1 MNITEEGSAVG
12 QTWTL
17 RQLLELPALS
27 DAQVLA
33 GESGLDR
40 AVGRLSAGE
49 LPEVPTSIEASQFF
63 FMTAYPS
70 PDDLESLEQIIVD
83 ADDADISGL
92 GIMFGGTT
100 EQPPVRLLELANERG
115 LPVVQPAQ
123 GTSLDDI
130 LNGFLSAELDRQEN
144 QSGQREQIHNM
155 FLQIVLNGQGL
166 AEISS
171 QLAGIMQGPVAII
184 EPGGEIL
191 ASAQTDGFSGEP
203 EPLTCVE
210 LTDQNDTVLVD
221 RRHVACFQAP
231 VYAGSRLHG
240 HVLALESSDTMTDE
254 RLAVESAATAAALVL
269 AKQTEVVAQV
279 QRYQSDFMH
288 QLMRGSIT
296 EASDVRLRSEPFGWD
311 LERRII
317 VLVLQRDDPQQN
329 TVYGELP
336 PIPLAIRSPIL
347 ERDPQAAVVRL
358 SDEVVV
364 MTEAFAWENGREN
377 ALRYAQSLQEI
388 ATRAYG
394 ASVSVGM
401 SRPVAQVLDIPRAY
415 DQAITALRVG
425 RRLHGGGVAS
435 HINQLGVDRIL
446 SLVED
451 QKELS
456 SFAQEVL
463 GELAG
468 DGERESDLRRT
479 LEVLLET
486 NVNVAESARRLH
498 YHYNTLRFRIAKIEQ
513 TIGPFRDDARL
524 RLNVHLALVI
534 RRMGKPSP

>member
-1 MNITEEGSAVG
+1 MNVAEEGSAIG
-12 QTWTL
+12 QIWTL
-17 RQLLELPALS
+17 RQILALPALS
-27 DAQVLA
+27 DAQVVA
-33 GESGLDR
+33 GDSGLDR
-40 AVGRLSAGE
+40 VVGRLSAGE
-49 LPEVPTSIEASQFF
+49 IPEIPTSTEPGQFF
-63 FMTAYPS
+63 LMTAYPS

-83 ADDADISGL
+83 ADDGDLSGL
-92 GIMFGGTT
+92 GIMFGGAT
-100 EQPPVRLLELANERG
+100 ERPPVRILELANERG
-115 LPVVQPAQ
+115 LPVVQLAQ
-123 GTSLDDI
+123 GTSPDDI
-130 LNGFLSAELDRQEN
+130 LNGFLSGKLDRQEP
-144 QSGQREQIHNM
+144 SGQRERIHSM

-171 QLAGIMQGPVAII
+171 QLADIMQGPVVII

-191 ASAQTDGFSGEP
+191 ASALTDGLSGGP
-203 EPLTCVE
+203 EPLTSVR

-221 RRHVACFQAP
+221 RRRVACFRAP

-240 HVLALESSDTMTDE
+240 HVLVLDPSDTMIDE
-254 RLAVESAATAAALVL
+254 RHAVESAATAAALVL

-347 ERDPQAAVVRL
+347 ERDPQAAVVKFG
-358 SDEVVV
+358 DEVVV
-364 MTEAFAWENGREN
+364 MIEAFAWENGREN

-401 SRPVAQVLDIPRAY
+401 SRPVTQVLDIPRAY

-425 RRLHGGGVAS
+425 RRLHGRGVAS
-435 HINQLGVDRIL
+435 HINELGVDRVL

-451 QKELS
+451 QEELS
-456 SFAQEVL
+456 RFAQEVL

-486 NVNVAESARRLH
+486 NVNVAESARRLY
-498 YHYNTLRFRIAKIEQ
+498 YHYNTLRFRIEKIEQ
-513 TIGPFRDDARL
+513 IVGPFRDDARL
-524 RLNVHLALVI
+524 RLNVHLALAI
-534 RRMGKPSP
+534 RRMGKPSL